1 MVICLYK
8 ELLERNLKMNYTKN
22 IPLDTKYIRM
32 IFNAIPN
39 AYFLYKEHVDELNF
53 PTDNGREGEVWNY
66 INKCILEILPAD
78 QFQIVVMNR
87 GRWKFLGIFDKKE
100 RYLYTLM
107 REKNLSNIQR
117 KISEHLFHYLNAL
130 SKLNDEL
137 ASEYEPIY
145 QQLCFLGSEMYD
157 TEQNEVLDKILTSMI
172 QKIDAKI
179 ARYVLIAFD
188 SDLYGNVNEIKGII
202 PAKGLDFYKEENW
215 TAHLDAEYDITE
227 TSPQE
232 GLVNDSI
239 ILLQRK
245 ANIKRVDKETIDKKK
260 INE

>member
-1 MVICLYK
+1 
-8 ELLERNLKMNYTKN
+8 
-22 IPLDTKYIRM
+22 
-32 IFNAIPN
+32 
-39 AYFLYKEHVDELNF
+39 
-53 PTDNGREGEVWNY
+53 
-66 INKCILEILPAD
+66 
-78 QFQIVVMNR
+78 
-87 GRWKFLGIFDKKE
+87 
-100 RYLYTLM
+100 
-107 REKNLSNIQR
+107 
-117 KISEHLFHYLNAL
+117 
-130 SKLNDEL
+130 
-137 ASEYEPIY
+137 
-145 QQLCFLGSEMYD
+145 MYD

-227 TSPQE
+227 TSSQE